1 MLIDKRK
8 SMNRFTIPRDIFFGK
23 GSMRELKQLKGYKR
37 AFIVTGGVIPKIGL
51 LAKLT
56 DILRE
61 CGMEVDAF
69 VDVEPDP
76 SVETVMSGKEQML
89 AFGPD
94 VIVAIGGGS
103 AIDAAKAMYVFY
115 EHPALTFEDIK
126 EPDSIPRLR
135 NKAIFVAIP
144 STSGTASEVTS
155 FAVITDKHTK
165 VKYPIADYDL
175 TPDIAILDSEITA
188 TMPPVLVAHT
198 GLDALTHAV
207 EAYVAKCRSSFTNPL
222 AIHSIAMIY
231 GYLKQ
236 SFDGDIDARGEMHVA
251 QCIAGMAFTNA
262 QLGITHSL
270 AHKVGGPFN
279 LPHGLC
285 NAILLP
291 YVIRYNEKDYMASRH
306 YANIAR
312 RMGLP
317 GLTEKILINSLIEG
331 IQDLTRSLNV
341 PLSFE
346 EAGVKEFMYSMDKRN
361 IAEQAFLDP
370 CTQFNPRE
378 TSVDDLEKIL
388 DCAYYGKPVTF

>member
-1 MLIDKRK
+1 M
-8 SMNRFTIPRDIFFGK
+8 SRFTIPRDIFFGK
-23 GSMRELKQLKGYKR
+23 GSMRELKSLKGYKR

-51 LAKLT
+51 LDKLI
-56 DILRE
+56 DILKE
-61 CGMEVDAF
+61 CHMEIASF
-69 VDVEPDP
+69 IDVEPDP
-76 SVETVMSGKEQML
+76 SVETVMRGKERML
-89 AFGPD
+89 EFNPD
-94 VIVAIGGGS
+94 IIVAIGGGS

-115 EHPALTFEDIK
+115 EHPHLTFEDIK
-126 EPDSIPRLR
+126 EPDSVPRLR

-144 STSGTASEVTS
+144 STSGTASEVTA
-155 FAVITDKHTK
+155 FAVITDTKTK
-165 VKYPIADYDL
+165 VKYPIADHDL

-207 EAYVAKCRSSFTNPL
+207 EAYVAKSRSSFTNPL

-231 GYLKQ
+231 GYLKD

-270 AHKVGGPFN
+270 AHKTGGLFN

-285 NAILLP
+285 NAILMP
-291 YVIRYNEKDYMASRH
+291 YVMRYNEKDYMASRH

-312 RMGLP
+312 RLGLP

-331 IQDLTRSLNV
+331 IQSLTKSLDV
-341 PLSFE
+341 PLTFE
-346 EAGVKEFMYSMDKRN
+346 AAGVREFLFTMEKRA
-361 IAEQAFLDP
+361 IAEGAFLDP
-370 CTQFNPRE
+370 CTLFNPRE
-378 TSVDDLEKIL
+378 VSVDDLERIL
-388 DCAYYGKPVTF
+388 ECAYYGKPVTF

>member
-1 MLIDKRK
+1 MA
-8 SMNRFTIPRDIFFGK
+8 RFTIPRDIFFGK
-23 GSMRELKQLKGYKR
+23 GSMSELKKLKGYKR
-37 AFIVTGGVIPKIGL
+37 AFVVTGGVIPKIGL
-51 LAKLT
+51 LDKLIN
-56 DILRE
+56 ILKE
-61 CGMEVDAF
+61 AGMETDAF

-76 SVETVMSGKEQML
+76 SVETVMRGKERML
-89 AFGPD
+89 EFGPD
-94 VIVAIGGGS
+94 IIVAIGGGS

-115 EHPALTFEDIK
+115 EHPHLTFEDIK
-126 EPDSIPRLR
+126 EPNSVPRLR

-155 FAVITDKHTK
+155 FAVITDTHNK
-165 VKYPIADYDL
+165 VKYPIADSDL

-222 AIHSIAMIY
+222 AIHSIAMMY
-231 GYLKQ
+231 GYLKE
-236 SFDGDIDARGEMHVA
+236 SYDGDINARGEMHIA

-291 YVIRYNEKDYMASRH
+291 YVIQYNQKDDAALRH

-312 RMGLP
+312 RLGLP
-317 GLTEKILINSLIEG
+317 GLTEKILANSLIEG
-331 IQDLTRSLNV
+331 IRNLIKLLNV
-341 PLSFE
+341 PATFE
-346 EAGVKEFMYSMDKRN
+346 EAGVREFMFNMEKRA
-361 IAEQAFLDP
+361 IAEEAYLDP

-388 DCAYYGKPVTF
+388 ECAYYGRPVTF